1 MCGKM
6 SFVVGLLIGI
16 VAFSSASKGGSYIHA
31 MGDEKDDMVK
41 DFFTNNFNLPVADR
55 SRLQKSV
62 YEKFWR

>member
-1 MCGKM
+1 M

-16 VAFSSASKGGSYIHA
+16 VAFSSASMGGSYIQA
-31 MGDEKDDMVK
+31 MGDEKYDMVK